1 MNKSESKY
9 FNTARRMDDALLALL
24 EEKDFEYIT
33 VKEICSRAGVH
44 RSTFY
49 LHYETIGD
57 LLSESVEYMHGQ
69 FMEQFKD
76 MGDVA
81 SRISHCPRE
90 ELLLLTPPYLK
101 RYLSF
106 IREHRQVYR
115 TALRKPE
122 VFAAQETY
130 KKMFQHI
137 FNPILERFLVPQA
150 ERTYRMMFYLSGI
163 GAVIAEWLKGDC
175 ADSDEYLIEL
185 IERFIRPCEQEE
197 GLS

>member
-9 FNTARRMDDALLALL
+9 FNTARRMDCAFLDML
-24 EEKDFEYIT
+24 EEKELEYIT

-57 LLSESVEYMHGQ
+57 LLSESVEYIHSQ
-69 FMEQFKD
+69 FLEQFKD

-90 ELLLLTPPYLK
+90 ELFLLTPPYLK

-106 IREHRQVYR
+106 IREHRLLYKA
-115 TALRKPE
+115 ALQKPDM
-122 VFAAQETY
+122 FAAQETY
-130 KKMFQHI
+130 QTMFQHI

-163 GAVIAEWLKGDC
+163 SAVIGEWLKTDC

-185 IERFIRPCEQEE
+185 IERFIKP
-197 GLS
+197 